1 MIQSIIMIMRND
13 LAQVQNILDYRFS
26 EFENLELA
34 LTAAGADEANHDGNR
49 RMAQM
54 GEKLI
59 EFLLAEAAYAAGA
72 SRGALCISYSIYRFT
87 DRLKLTSMKTLL
99 LLLQESIVRI
109 SPRL

>member
-1 MIQSIIMIMRND
+1 MIMRNI
-13 LAQVQNILDYRFS
+13 AQVQIILGYRFS
-26 EFENLELA
+26 DFENLELA

-72 SRGALCISYSIYRFT
+72 SRGELCVSSSVHRFT
-87 DRLKLTSMKTLL
+87 DW
-99 LLLQESIVRI
+99 
-109 SPRL
+109 